1 MFNFVKKKRRF
12 FLRFTRL
19 FSLVTLS
26 SIWQKASGADAFARK
41 IFSRFLEVLSQ
52 CSWLD
57 VRIVFLPNVCGWFWK
72 TSSGAKFYSDWL
84 ELVGGPVFAARG
96 SLRIFD
102 CRKERTFLMVNP
114 PLALHWEEKRYSSRE
129 LIFSILTCQTKKH
142 NQVKATFNQ
151 FYCFVGRSCVHRII
165 ALFSGAGWL
174 HLTCLL
180 RQCVMG
186 IGNHYWPDS
195 TNLS

>member
-41 IFSRFLEVLSQ
+41 FFFRFLKDLSQ
-52 CSWLD
+52 CFWLAWSKD
-57 VRIVFLPNVCGWFWK
+57 CFPSKCLWLVLK
-72 TSSGAKFYSDWL
+72 KLYSDRL

>member
-1 MFNFVKKKRRF
+1 MFILLKKNVC
-12 FLRFTRL
+12 T
-19 FSLVTLS
+19 
-26 SIWQKASGADAFARK
+26 IYQI
-41 IFSRFLEVLSQ
+41 IFSCNSQLDLTKSKWGRCIRTENLFQISWSSLTMFLTWCKDCFPSKCLWLVLKK
-52 CSWLD
+52 L
-57 VRIVFLPNVCGWFWK
+57 
-72 TSSGAKFYSDWL
+72 YSDRL

-114 PLALHWEEKRYSSRE
+114 PLAIHWEEKRYSSRE